1 MARENLYTMNN
12 STLND
17 DDAEKQRARYGEFVH
32 VDRDGLP
39 FVGPLR

>member
-1 MARENLYTMNN
+1 MNN
-12 STLND
+12 FTLND
-17 DDAEKQRARYGEFVH
+17 DDAEKQSEFVH